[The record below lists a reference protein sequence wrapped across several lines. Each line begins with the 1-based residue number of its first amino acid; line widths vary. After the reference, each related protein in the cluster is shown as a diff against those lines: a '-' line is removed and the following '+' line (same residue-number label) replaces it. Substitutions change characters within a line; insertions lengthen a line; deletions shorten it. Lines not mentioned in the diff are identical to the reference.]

1 MSRWTQDDVDRVKA
15 QQQARSRGD
24 TALSVRANE
33 KIPKYRNQ
41 PITIDGERFDSK
53 REAQLWAELIL
64 RQKAGEI
71 FDLQRQV
78 PFPLNCPVRFESIHG
93 FAEVASYIADFVWVD
108 REGRKHVADC
118 KGGKGTITKE
128 FRLKCRWLALQ
139 DGIVVEIL

>member
-15 QQQARSRGD
+15 QRLMRMRGE
-24 TALSVRANE
+24 TTLTKSNGSKVT
-33 KIPKYRNQ
+33 KYRNQ

-128 FRLKCRWLALQ
+128 F
-139 DGIVVEIL
+139 